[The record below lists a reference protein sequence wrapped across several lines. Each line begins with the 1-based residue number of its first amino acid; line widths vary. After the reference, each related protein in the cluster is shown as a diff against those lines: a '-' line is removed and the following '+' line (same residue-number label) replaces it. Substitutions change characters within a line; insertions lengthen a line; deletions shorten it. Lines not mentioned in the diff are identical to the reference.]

1 MSSQGDPTIDFVKN
15 AAAEMEALRPVY
27 DDHVDF
33 NDGVLPHV
41 LMDEYSRTVL
51 EAFERGEDTPL
62 RQFACLLEP
71 AMANPEVAKLIRTS
85 FGESLDTYTQNAKT
99 QRRLKQALGDRLY
112 ASIVSHRG

>member
-1 MSSQGDPTIDFVKN
+1 MSSQGDPTIDFVKD
-15 AAAEMEALRPVY
+15 AAAKMEALRPVY

-62 RQFACLLEP
+62 RQFASLLDP
-71 AMANPEVAKLIRTS
+71 AMANPEVATLIRTS
-85 FGESLDTYTQNAKT
+85 FGESLDSYTQNAQA
-99 QRRLKQALGDRLY
+99 QRRLKQALGERLY
-112 ASIVSHRG
+112 ASVVGHGG